1 MPILSLLYDRIRT
14 EEKLIINTAEKK
26 GIELRPIDVKDLHL
40 VITDPNKDKEI
51 FGDIA
56 IERCVS
62 YFRGL
67 HLTAILEG
75 KGIKVIN
82 PYSIMSICGNK
93 MLTSILLAKNGI
105 PTPKTIIAFTKEE
118 ALKAIEEIGFPAVI
132 KPVFGS
138 WGRLIA
144 QVKDKDIA
152 QVILEHREEINNP
165 LYQIYYIQEMI
176 ERPPRDIRCI
186 VIDNE
191 IIASI
196 YRYSSPEDW
205 RTNIAR
211 GGRAEVCNLTEDMK
225 EIILKTSEIIGG
237 GVLGIDAMESKNGIV
252 IHEVNATVEFKGAMS
267 ASGID
272 IPGKIIEYALK
283 LAKK

>member
-75 KGIKVIN
+75 KGIRVIN

-267 ASGID
+267 ATGID

>member
-26 GIELRPIDVKDLHL
+26 SIELRPIDVKDLHL

-75 KGIKVIN
+75 KGIRVIN

-105 PTPKTIIAFTKEE
+105 PTPKTIVAFTKEE

>member
-1 MPILSLLYDRIRT
+1 LPILSLLYDRIRT

-75 KGIKVIN
+75 KGIRVIN

-105 PTPKTIIAFTKEE
+105 PTPKTIVAFTKEE

>member
-1 MPILSLLYDRIRT
+1 LPILSLLYDRIRT

-105 PTPKTIIAFTKEE
+105 PTPKTIVAFTKEE

>member
-75 KGIKVIN
+75 KGIRVIN

-105 PTPKTIIAFTKEE
+105 PTPKTIVAFTKEE

-267 ASGID
+267 ATGID

-283 LAKK
+283 LTKK

>member
-1 MPILSLLYDRIRT
+1 LPILSLLYDRIRT

-267 ASGID
+267 ATGID

>member
-1 MPILSLLYDRIRT
+1 LPILSLLYDRIRT

-26 GIELRPIDVKDLHL
+26 SIELRPIDVKDLHL

-75 KGIKVIN
+75 KGIRVIN

-105 PTPKTIIAFTKEE
+105 PTPKTIVAFTKEE

>member
-1 MPILSLLYDRIRT
+1 MPILSLLYDRIRV
-14 EEKLIINTAEKK
+14 EEKLIINAAEKK
-26 GIELRPIDVKDLHL
+26 GVELKPIDVKDLHL
-40 VITDPNKDKEI
+40 VITDPSKDREI
-51 FGDIA
+51 FGDVA
-56 IERCVS
+56 IERCIS

-67 HLTAILEG
+67 HLAAILEG
-75 KGIKVIN
+75 KNIKVIN
-82 PYSIMSICGNK
+82 PYSILSICGNK
-93 MLTSILLAKNGI
+93 MLTSIILAKHGI

-132 KPVFGS
+132 KPIFGS
-138 WGRLIA
+138 WGRLVA
-144 QVKDKDIA
+144 QVKDKDVA

-196 YRYSSPEDW
+196 YRYSSPDDW

-211 GGRAEVCNLTEDMK
+211 GGRAEPCNLTEDMK
-225 EIILKTSEIIGG
+225 EIILKTAEVIGG

-252 IHEVNATVEFKGAMS
+252 VHEVNPTVEFKGAMS
-267 ASGID
+267 ATGID
-272 IPGKIIEYALK
+272 IAGKIIDYAVK
-283 LAKK
+283 IAKK

>member
-267 ASGID
+267 ATGID

>member
-1 MPILSLLYDRIRT
+1 LPILSLLYDRIRT

>member
-1 MPILSLLYDRIRT
+1 LPILSLLYDRIRT

-51 FGDIA
+51 FGDVA

-267 ASGID
+267 ATGID

>member
-1 MPILSLLYDRIRT
+1 LPILSLLYDRIRT

-75 KGIKVIN
+75 KGIRVIN

-267 ASGID
+267 ATGID